1 MYYLEEAIIS
11 IQAVHKQKTI
21 NINTSMPVLL
31 IDGAKCKLAMLHAA
45 PCKSRY
51 ANLTDGQTPDRYIT
65 LFTKRGCQHRIIV
78 GNLRIFT
85 HMVLP
90 SAC

>member
-1 MYYLEEAIIS
+1 
-11 IQAVHKQKTI
+11 
-21 NINTSMPVLL
+21 MPVVL
-31 IDGAKCKLAMLHAA
+31 IVGPKCTLAMLHTA

-51 ANLTDGQTPDRYIT
+51 ANLTDGQTPDHYIT
-65 LFTKRGCQHRIIV
+65 LSTGRGQHKIIV

-85 HMVLP
+85 QMVLP